1 MSKAPTGTG
10 KAASAGLHREAKKE
24 ELEVEREK
32 GSHLKKGEER
42 VDERSRSAGNPGV
55 ASTQRDET

>member
-1 MSKAPTGTG
+1 MANAPTEKG
-10 KAASAGLHREAKKE
+10 KKASESLIRETRKE
-24 ELEVEREK
+24 ERHVETEK

-55 ASTQRDET
+55 ASTQKD